1 MISCFSKAEFTK
13 MNGPNHA
20 ESAENPVSPGET
32 GGFCRDCG
40 TDIPPAPPGPS
51 TAPIRRPKVSRC
63 PGCRSTRIARHP
75 ELDRLT
81 IAHIDCDAFYAAIE
95 KRDDPSLRDKPL
107 IVGGG
112 HRGVVSTCC
121 YIARMSGVRSAM
133 PMFKARKLCPEAV
146 VIPPNMAK
154 YRDVGEQIRT
164 LMLELTPLVEPL
176 SIDEAFLDLTGTE
189 KLHHMSPARV
199 LNRLA
204 LKIEREIGITVSIG
218 LSHNKFLAKIASDL
232 DKPRGLSVIGRAETL
247 AFLAEKPVSMIWG
260 VGKVMRERLEQ
271 DGIANIGQLQTMTEV
286 DLAKR
291 YGKMGSHL
299 FHLARGLDD
308 RTVDPEGEAKSI
320 SAETTFDI
328 DIADFAELSKEL
340 WPLCETVSRRL
351 KAAELSAHVVH
362 LKLKTAGFK
371 LISRQARIPAPTQLA
386 ETLFRTAEILLKREA
401 NGTFFRLIGIG
412 TNEFH
417 AAEDADPPDLADP
430 NAEQRR
436 KVERAM
442 DEVRRK
448 LGGKAI
454 VKGRSLR

>member
-13 MNGPNHA
+13 MNGPNPA
-20 ESAENPVSPGET
+20 ETPETPVSPGET

-40 TDIPPAPPGPS
+40 TDIPPAAS
-51 TAPIRRPKVSRC
+51 RPTRRC
-63 PGCRSTRIARHP
+63 PACRSTRIARHP
-75 ELDRLT
+75 ELDSLA

-154 YRDVGEQIRT
+154 YREVGEQIRS
-164 LMLELTPLVEPL
+164 LMLQLTPLVEPL
-176 SIDEAFLDLTGTE
+176 SIDEAFLDLNGTE
-189 KLHHMSPARV
+189 KLHHMSAARA

-218 LSHNKFLAKIASDL
+218 LSHNKFLAKIASEL
-232 DKPRGLSVIGRAETL
+232 DKPRGLSLIGRAETL
-247 AFLAEKPVSMIWG
+247 RFLAEKPVSMIWG

-286 DLAKR
+286 DLARR

-299 FHLARGLDD
+299 FHLARGQDD

-351 KAAELSAHVVH
+351 KAAELSGHVVH

-401 NGTFFRLIGIG
+401 NGTFFRLIGVG

-417 AAEDADPPDLADP
+417 SAEDADPPDLADP
-430 NAEQRR
+430 DAEQRR